1 MKYDNLIR
9 RIIRETIEE
18 NIPMP
23 DGTVV
28 PYTNSIYD
36 ANHKRV
42 NGSVNIDGRDVWISR
57 SNNVVLFVYCKNEK
71 GEWCLLASQ
80 RGGSGK
86 WNAVAG
92 FLDYYE
98 SLASAA
104 ARECFEET
112 GVKIDPKKLKC
123 VDTKSFV
130 NKLNSHSQDI
140 ITTFVGVLNGVTK
153 NYPTSMNNAE
163 EGEVSAVGWIPL
175 SEIGKYNWA
184 FNHDK
189 KALQW
194 ANVFLKNNIGKKDED
209 YNTIITTL
217 ASMVKSGKITQ
228 ESYSQ
233 VVKAIEL
240 YLK

>member
-1 MKYDNLIR
+1 MKYDSLIR

-36 ANHKRV
+36 TNHKKI
-42 NGSVNIDGRDVWISR
+42 NGSVNIDGRDRWISR
-57 SNNVVLFVYCKNEK
+57 SNNVHLFLYCKNEN

-80 RGGSGK
+80 RGRSGK

-98 SLASAA
+98 SLAKAA

-112 GVKIDPKKLKC
+112 GVKVDPSKLKC

-130 NKLNSHSQDI
+130 NKLNSQSQDV
-140 ITTFVGVLNGVTK
+140 ITTFVGVLNGITK
-153 NYPTSMNNAE
+153 NYPTSMANAE
-163 EGEVSAVGWIPL
+163 EGEVSAVAWIPL
-175 SEIGKYNWA
+175 SQIENYNWA
-184 FNHDK
+184 LGHGK
-189 KALQW
+189 KALEW
-194 ANVFLKNNIGKKDED
+194 ANVFLKNNIGKKDAD
-209 YNTIITTL
+209 YNTIIATL
-217 ASMVKSGKITQ
+217 SSMVKNGKITQ
-228 ESYSQ
+228 ESYNQ

>member
-1 MKYDNLIR
+1 MIHNKLIK

-18 NIPMP
+18 NFPMP
-23 DGTVV
+23 NGTVV

-36 ANHKRV
+36 TNSKRV
-42 NGSVNIDGRDVWISR
+42 NGSVNINGRDRWISR
-57 SNNVVLFVYCKNEK
+57 SNNVHLFLYCKDEN

-80 RGGSGK
+80 RGRSGK

-98 SLASAA
+98 SLEKAA

-112 GVKIDPKKLKC
+112 GVKVDPTKLKC
-123 VDTKSFV
+123 VNTKSFV
-130 NKLNSHSQDI
+130 NKLNAQSQDV
-140 ITTFVGVLNGVTK
+140 ITTFVGILKGITK
-153 NYPTSMNNAE
+153 NYPTSMANAE
-163 EGEVSAVGWIPL
+163 DGEVTDVKWIPL
-175 SEIGKYNWA
+175 SQIQDYPWA
-184 FNHDK
+184 LGHDK

-194 ANVFLKNNIGKKDED
+194 ANVFLKNNIGKKDDD
-209 YNTIITTL
+209 YNTIINTL
-217 ASMVKSGKITQ
+217 SAMVNNGKITQ
-228 ESYSQ
+228 DSYKE

>member
-36 ANHKRV
+36 ANHKKV
-42 NGSVNIDGRDVWISR
+42 NGSVNIDGKDRWISR
-57 SNNVVLFVYCKNEK
+57 SNNVHLFLYCRNEN

-80 RGGSGK
+80 RGRSGK

-98 SLASAA
+98 SLAKAA

-112 GVKIDPKKLKC
+112 GVKLD
-123 VDTKSFV
+123 V
-130 NKLNSHSQDI
+130 NKLNLLSINDNPKEDKRQNVTFRYYCTIDTPIEDI
-140 ITTFVGVLNGVTK
+140 KLSDK
-153 NYPTSMNNAE
+153 NSE
-163 EGEVSAVGWIPL
+163 QQEVEDIMWIPL
-175 SEIGKYNWA
+175 RQIPLFKWA

-189 KALQW
+189 I
-194 ANVFLKNNIGKKDED
+194 LKEFIKYHVYIN
-209 YNTIITTL
+209 
-217 ASMVKSGKITQ
+217 
-228 ESYSQ
+228 
-233 VVKAIEL
+233 
-240 YLK
+240 